1 MTLIPALPGE
11 GRGPASSEAFGGDSP
26 AGGVKNKGVRGFDL
40 DPGLR
45 RGERDRGIWPAI
57 SALVLAAALATAVAL
72 LVPTAARA
80 AEPAAVTATI
90 TPGAFPLIRAGQPAR
105 IEADV
110 TDHPGALRAIAD
122 LKADLAK
129 LSGAQTPAKDAP
141 VVIIGTIGKSA
152 AIDALIASGKLDV
165 SKVTGQWDGFV
176 QQVID
181 NPRPGLE
188 QALIIAGADKR
199 GTIYGAYDL
208 SERAGVSLW
217 TWWADAPV
225 IVRKDAFVS
234 PGANVQKPRVKYR
247 GIFLNDENPALYG
260 WANKTFG
267 GFNHAFYERVYELT
281 LRLKGNYLWPAM
293 WGKALYDDDP
303 LNAPL
308 ADEMGVVIGTSH
320 HEPMM
325 RAHIEWER
333 HGSGRWDYAKNP
345 EKLRDFWREGITRKG
360 GNESLVTVGMR
371 GDGDEPMSEGT
382 ATQLLET
389 IVADQ
394 RKIISEVTGK
404 PPEKTP
410 QVWALYKE
418 VQDYYDAGM
427 RVPDDVTL
435 LFADDNWG
443 NIRRLPEPGKTRPG
457 GYGVYYHF
465 DYVGGPRNYKW
476 LNTNQIERVWEQM
489 KLADDYGADRLW
501 IVNVGDLKPMEL
513 PTEFFLDYAWNPD
526 AIPLE
531 KLPTYTRDWAAAQ
544 FGSDHATEIAALL
557 DGYTRLNARRKPELI
572 DPSTFSLVHDREAER
587 VEAEWADLERRA
599 DAVRALLPKTA
610 DDAFF
615 QLVWFPVKA
624 SANLTRL
631 YIAAGRNRLYAAQGR
646 LGGAYVQADLVETLF
661 KRDAELTRQHDAIA
675 GGKWIHMMD
684 QTHIGYTSWQQP
696 DRNTMPAAVRPSPPR
711 APLARIGV
719 AIEGR
724 EAAVAGA
731 AELPVLHRYG
741 APSRW
746 IDVFDTGFS
755 PATFEVSTSAPWL
768 KVARGAPDPHGD
780 ARLEVSVDWA
790 VAPKGLAWAPITIK
804 GVTNSFTI
812 TAVSDNPS
820 RQPAKGAFVEA
831 GGIVAIEAQHHARAT
846 SVDGVTWKT
855 IPNLGRTLSGVAAYP
870 TTAGP
875 SVPGKGPALDYL
887 IDFEK
892 AGPTDLTVF
901 VSPSL
906 DFWGDKGLRYAVSLD
921 DAPPVTVNI
930 MPDPSERAW
939 NTAVA
944 DNVRVLTTRLEVP
957 SAGPHRVKLWRVDPG
972 VVFQRLVL
980 SRGPL
985 SGSYLG
991 PVESVRR

>member
-1 MTLIPALPGE
+1 LW
-11 GRGPASSEAFGGDSP
+11 S
-26 AGGVKNKGVRGFDL
+26 
-40 DPGLR
+40 
-45 RGERDRGIWPAI
+45 AI
-57 SALVLAAALATAVAL
+57 SALALAAALAVAVA
-72 LVPTAARA
+72 VAAPTAANA
-80 AEPAAVTATI
+80 AQPAAITATQ
-90 TPGAFPLIRAGQPAR
+90 TPGAFALIQNGQPAK

-122 LKADLAK
+122 LRADLAK
-129 LSGAQTPAKDAP
+129 LSGAQAPAKDAP

-152 AIDALIASGKLDV
+152 AIDALIKAGKLDV
-165 SKVTGQWDGFV
+165 SKTAGQWDGFV

-181 NPRPGLE
+181 NPRPGLK
-188 QALIIAGADKR
+188 QALVIAGADKR

-208 SERAGVSLW
+208 SERAGVSPW
-217 TWWADAPV
+217 SWWADAPV
-225 IVRKDAFVS
+225 IVRKDVFVA
-234 PGANVQKPRVKYR
+234 PGANVQKPKVKYR

-281 LRLKGNYLWPAM
+281 LRMKGNYLWPAM

-325 RAHIEWER
+325 RAHVEWER
-333 HGSGRWDYAKNP
+333 YGTGRWDYAKNP
-345 EKLRDFWREGITRKG
+345 EKLRDFWREGVTRMG
-360 GNESLVTVGMR
+360 ANESLVTVGMR

-382 ATQLLET
+382 ATKLLET

-394 RKIISEVTGK
+394 RKIIGEVTGK

-443 NIRRLPEPGKTRPG
+443 NIRRLPEPGKTRAG

-476 LNTNQIERVWEQM
+476 LNTNQIERTWEQM

-544 FGSDHATEIAALL
+544 FGSEHATEIAALL

-572 DPSTFSLVHDREAER
+572 DPSTFSLVDDREAER
-587 VEAEWADLERRA
+587 VEAEWTDLATRA
-599 DAVRALLPKTA
+599 DVVRKALPKSA
-610 DDAFF
+610 DAAFF
-615 QLVWFPVKA
+615 QLVWFPIQA
-624 SANLTRL
+624 SANLNRL

-646 LGGAYVQADLVETLF
+646 AEANAQADLVKTLF
-661 KRDAELTRQHDAIA
+661 ARDAELTKQHDQIA
-675 GGKWIHMMD
+675 DGKWVHMMD

-696 DRNTMPAAVRPSPPR
+696 DANIIPATHAVVP
-711 APLARIGV
+711 ARGLGV
-719 AIEGR
+719 AVEGR
-724 EAAVAGA
+724 EAVVDGA
-731 AELPVLHRYG
+731 ADLPPLHRYG
-741 APSRW
+741 VQSRW
-746 IDVFDTGFS
+746 IDVFNRGMS
-755 PATFEVSTSAPWL
+755 PLDFKVSSGASWL
-768 KVARGAPDPHGD
+768 KVSRGPAGQGGD
-780 ARLEVSVDWA
+780 ARLEVSVDWSK
-790 VAPKGLAWAPITIK
+790 APKGEQRVP
-804 GVTNSFTI
+804 VTI
-812 TAVSDNPS
+812 TGGGHSVVVTAVVSNPA
-820 RQPAKGAFVEA
+820 REPAKGAFVEA
-831 GGIVAIEAQHHARAT
+831 GGVVAIEAEHHARAT
-846 SVDGVTWKT
+846 SIDGVSWKT
-855 IPNLGRTLSGVAAYP
+855 IPNLGRTLSGVASYP
-870 TTAGP
+870 STAAS
-875 SVPGKGPALDYL
+875 SVPRKGAALEYL

-892 AGPTDLTVF
+892 AGPIDLTVF
-901 VSPSL
+901 TAPSL
-906 DFWGDKGLRYAVSLD
+906 DFRGGKGLSFAVSID
-921 DAPPVTVNI
+921 DAAPVVVNTL
-930 MPDPSERAW
+930 PDPSQKAW
-939 NTAVA
+939 DKVVA
-944 DNVRVLTTRLEVP
+944 DNVRVLTTRLQVP
-957 SAGPHRVKLWRVDPG
+957 SAGAHRVTLWRVDPG
-972 VVFQRLVL
+972 VVFERLVL
-980 SRGPL
+980 SRGALP
-985 SGSYLG
+985 GSYLG

>member
-1 MTLIPALPGE
+1 MI
-11 GRGPASSEAFGGDSP
+11 
-26 AGGVKNKGVRGFDL
+26 
-40 DPGLR
+40 
-45 RGERDRGIWPAI
+45 
-57 SALVLAAALATAVAL
+57 
-72 LVPTAARA
+72 PTAARA
-80 AEPAAVTATI
+80 AEPAAITATA

-110 TDHPGALRAIAD
+110 TDFPGVLRAVKD
-122 LKADLAK
+122 LRADLAK
-129 LSGAQTPAKDAP
+129 LSGVQAPGKEAP
-141 VVIIGTIGKSA
+141 VIIIGAIGKSA

-176 QQVID
+176 QQVVD
-181 NPRPGLE
+181 DPRPGLK
-188 QALIIAGADKR
+188 QALVIAGADKR
-199 GTIYGAYDL
+199 GAIYGAYDL
-208 SERAGVSLW
+208 SERAGVSPW

-225 IVRKDAFVS
+225 IVRQDVFVA
-234 PGANVQKPRVKYR
+234 PGANVQKPKVKYR

-293 WGKALYDDDP
+293 WGKSLYDDDP

-333 HGSGRWDYAKNP
+333 YGTGRWDYARNP
-345 EKLRDFWREGITRKG
+345 ETLRDFWREGVERMG
-360 GNESLVTVGMR
+360 ANESLVTVGMR

-394 RKIISEVTGK
+394 RKIIAEVTGK

-443 NIRRLPEPGKTRPG
+443 NIRRLPEPGRTRAG

-476 LNTNQIERVWEQM
+476 LNTNQVERVWEQM
-489 KLADDYGADRLW
+489 KLADDHGADRLW

-531 KLPTYTRDWAAAQ
+531 KLPTYTRDWASAQ
-544 FGSDHATEIAALL
+544 FGPGHAVEIAALL
-557 DGYTRLNARRKPELI
+557 DGYTKLNARRKPELI
-572 DPSTFSLVHDREAER
+572 DPSTFSLIHDREAER
-587 VEAEWADLERRA
+587 VEAEWSDLERRA
-599 DAVRALLPKTA
+599 DAVRAALPKAA

-624 SANLTRL
+624 SANLTKL

-646 LGGAYVQADLVETLF
+646 VEANAQADLVKALF
-661 KRDAELTRQHDAIA
+661 ARDAELTRQHDQIA
-675 GGKWIHMMD
+675 GGKWVHMMD

-696 DRNTMPAAVRPSPPR
+696 ETNIIPATMTVTPGTGA
-711 APLARIGV
+711 GV
-719 AIEGR
+719 AVEGR
-724 EAAVAGA
+724 EAAVEGSAD
-731 AELPVLHRYG
+731 LPPIHRHG
-741 APSRW
+741 VQSRW
-746 IDVFDTGFS
+746 IDVFSRGAAPLDFTAASG
-755 PATFEVSTSAPWL
+755 APWL
-768 KVARGAPDPHGD
+768 NIARGPAVPGGD
-780 ARLEVSVDWA
+780 ARLEVSVDWSK
-790 VAPKGLAWAPITIK
+790 APKGEHRVP
-804 GVTNSFTI
+804 VTI
-812 TAVSDNPS
+812 TAAGATTTLTAVVSNPS
-820 RQPAKGAFVEA
+820 RRIARGAFVEA

-846 SVDGVTWKT
+846 TVDGVTWKT

-870 TTAGP
+870 TTAA
-875 SVPGKGPALDYL
+875 SCAPGQGPALEYL

-892 AGPTDLTVF
+892 AGSTDLTVF

-906 DFWGDKGLRYAVSLD
+906 DFRGDKGLRYAVSVD
-921 DAPPVTVNI
+921 GAPPVTVNI
-930 MPDPSERAW
+930 IPDASEKAW
-939 NTAVA
+939 NRAVA
-944 DNVRVLTTRLEVP
+944 DNVRALTTRLEIP
-957 SAGPHRVKLWRVDPG
+957 SAGAHRVRLWRVDPG

-985 SGSYLG
+985 GGSYLG
-991 PVESVRR
+991 PVESPRR

>member
-1 MTLIPALPGE
+1 LW
-11 GRGPASSEAFGGDSP
+11 S
-26 AGGVKNKGVRGFDL
+26 
-40 DPGLR
+40 
-45 RGERDRGIWPAI
+45 AI
-57 SALVLAAALATAVAL
+57 SALALAAALAVAVA
-72 LVPTAARA
+72 VAAPTAANA
-80 AEPAAVTATI
+80 AEPAAITATQ
-90 TPGAFPLIRAGQPAR
+90 TPGAFALIRNGQPAR

-110 TDHPGALRAIAD
+110 TDHPGALRAITD
-122 LKADLAK
+122 LRADLAK
-129 LSGAQTPAKDAP
+129 LSGAQAPAKDAP

-152 AIDALIASGKLDV
+152 AIDALIKAGKLDV
-165 SKVTGQWDGFV
+165 SKTAGQWDGFV

-181 NPRPGLE
+181 NPRPGLK
-188 QALIIAGADKR
+188 QALVIAGADKR

-208 SERAGVSLW
+208 SERAGVSPW

-225 IVRKDAFVS
+225 IVRKDVFVA
-234 PGANVQKPRVKYR
+234 PGANVQKPKVKYR

-260 WANKTFG
+260 WANATFG

-281 LRLKGNYLWPAM
+281 LRMKGNYLWPAM

-325 RAHIEWER
+325 RAHVEWER
-333 HGSGRWDYAKNP
+333 YGTGRWDYAKNP
-345 EKLRDFWREGITRKG
+345 EKLRDFWREGVTRMG
-360 GNESLVTVGMR
+360 ANESLVTVGMR

-382 ATQLLET
+382 ATKLLET

-394 RKIISEVTGK
+394 RKIIGEVTGK

-443 NIRRLPEPGKTRPG
+443 NIRRLPEPGKTRTG

-476 LNTNQIERVWEQM
+476 LNTNQIERTWEQM

-544 FGSDHATEIAALL
+544 FGPEHAVEIAALL
-557 DGYTRLNARRKPELI
+557 DGYTELNARRKPELI
-572 DPSTFSLVHDREAER
+572 DPSTFSLINDREAER
-587 VEAEWADLERRA
+587 VEAEWTDLATRA
-599 DAVRALLPKTA
+599 DAVRRALPKSA
-610 DDAFF
+610 DAAFF
-615 QLVWFPVKA
+615 QLVWFPIQA
-624 SANLTRL
+624 SANLNRL

-646 LGGAYVQADLVETLF
+646 MEAIAQADLVKTLF
-661 KRDAELTRQHDAIA
+661 ARDAELTRQHDAIE
-675 GGKWIHMMD
+675 GGKWVHMMD

-696 DRNTMPAAVRPSPPR
+696 DANIIPATQAVVP
-711 APLARIGV
+711 ARGLGV
-719 AIEGR
+719 AVEGR
-724 EAAVAGA
+724 EAVVDGA
-731 AELPVLHRYG
+731 ADLPPLHRYG
-741 APSRW
+741 VQSRW
-746 IDVFDTGFS
+746 IDVFNRGMS
-755 PATFEVSTSAPWL
+755 PLDFKVSSGASWL
-768 KVARGAPDPHGD
+768 KVSRGPAGQGGD
-780 ARLEVSVDWA
+780 ARLEVSVDWSK
-790 VAPKGLAWAPITIK
+790 APKGERRVP
-804 GVTNSFTI
+804 VTI
-812 TAVSDNPS
+812 TGGGASVVVTAVVSNPA
-820 RQPAKGAFVEA
+820 REPAKGAFVEA
-831 GGIVAIEAQHHARAT
+831 GEIVAIEAEHHVRAT
-846 SVDGVTWKT
+846 SVDSVSWKT
-855 IPNLGRTLSGVAAYP
+855 IPNLGRTLSGVASYP
-870 TTAGP
+870 STAAS

-892 AGPTDLTVF
+892 AGPIDLTVF
-901 VSPSL
+901 TAPGL
-906 DFWGDKGLRYAVSLD
+906 DFRGGKGLTFAVSID
-921 DAPPVTVNI
+921 DAAPVVVNTL
-930 MPDPSERAW
+930 PDPSQKAW
-939 NTAVA
+939 DKAVA
-944 DNVRVLTTRLEVP
+944 DNVRQLTTRLQVP
-957 SAGPHRVKLWRVDPG
+957 SAGPHRVTLWRVDPG
-972 VVFQRLVL
+972 VVFERLVL

-985 SGSYLG
+985 PGSYLG

>member
-1 MTLIPALPGE
+1 MI
-11 GRGPASSEAFGGDSP
+11 
-26 AGGVKNKGVRGFDL
+26 
-40 DPGLR
+40 
-45 RGERDRGIWPAI
+45 
-57 SALVLAAALATAVAL
+57 
-72 LVPTAARA
+72 PTAARA
-80 AEPAAVTATI
+80 AEPAAITAAA

-110 TDHPGALRAIAD
+110 TDFPGVLRAVKD
-122 LKADLAK
+122 LRADLAK
-129 LSGAQTPAKDAP
+129 LSGVQVPGKDAP
-141 VVIIGTIGKSA
+141 VVIIGAIGKSA
-152 AIDALIASGKLDV
+152 AIDALIAAGKLDV
-165 SKVTGQWDGFV
+165 SRVTGQWDGFV
-176 QQVID
+176 QQVVED
-181 NPRPGLE
+181 PRPGLK
-188 QALIIAGADKR
+188 QALVIAGADKR

-208 SERAGVSLW
+208 SERAGVSPW

-225 IVRKDAFVS
+225 IVRKDVFVA
-234 PGANVQKPRVKYR
+234 PGANVQKPKVKYR

-325 RAHIEWER
+325 RAHIEWDR
-333 HGSGRWDYAKNP
+333 YGSGRWDYAKNP
-345 EKLRDFWREGITRKG
+345 EKLRDFWREGVTRMG
-360 GNESLVTVGMR
+360 ANESLVTVGMR

-382 ATQLLET
+382 ATRLLET

-394 RKIISEVTGK
+394 RGIIAQVTGK

-443 NIRRLPEPGKTRPG
+443 NIRRLPEPGKTRTG

-489 KLADDYGADRLW
+489 KLADDHGADRLW

-526 AIPLE
+526 AMPLE
-531 KLPTYTRDWAAAQ
+531 KLPTYTRDWASAQ
-544 FGSDHATEIAALL
+544 FGAEQATEIAALL
-557 DGYTRLNARRKPELI
+557 DGYTKLNARRKPELI
-572 DPSTFSLVHDREAER
+572 DPSTFSLIHDREAER
-587 VEAEWADLERRA
+587 VEAEWSDLERRA
-599 DAVRALLPKTA
+599 DAVRTALPKTA

-624 SANLTRL
+624 SANLTKL

-646 LGGAYVQADLVETLF
+646 VEANAQADLVKALF
-661 KRDAELTRQHDAIA
+661 TRDAELTRQHDAIA
-675 GGKWIHMMD
+675 GGKWVHMMD
-684 QTHIGYTSWQQP
+684 QTHIGYTGWQQP
-696 DRNTMPAAVRPSPPR
+696 ETNIIPATMAV
-711 APLARIGV
+711 APGTGMGV
-719 AIEGR
+719 AVEGR
-724 EAAVAGA
+724 EAPVEGA
-731 AELPVLHRYG
+731 ADLPLIHRHG
-741 APSRW
+741 VQSRW
-746 IDVFDTGFS
+746 IDVFSRGTAPLDFTASSG
-755 PATFEVSTSAPWL
+755 APWL
-768 KVARGAPDPHGD
+768 NIARGPAGPSGD
-780 ARLEVSVDWA
+780 ARLEVSVDWSK
-790 VAPKGLAWAPITIK
+790 APKGEHRVP
-804 GVTNSFTI
+804 VTI
-812 TAVSDNPS
+812 TAAGATTTVTAVVSNPD
-820 RQPAKGAFVEA
+820 RRIAKGTFVEA
-831 GGIVAIEAQHHARAT
+831 GGVVAIEAEHHDRAT
-846 SVDGVTWKT
+846 SVDGVSWKT

-870 TTAGP
+870 TTAA
-875 SVPGKGPALDYL
+875 SSAPGLGPALEYL

-892 AGPTDLTVF
+892 AGSTDLTVF

-906 DFWGDKGLRYAVSLD
+906 DFRGDKGLRYAVSID
-921 DAPPVTVNI
+921 AAPPVTVNI
-930 MPDPSERAW
+930 IPDPSEKAW
-939 NTAVA
+939 NRAVA
-944 DNVRVLTTRLEVP
+944 DNVRALTTRLDIP
-957 SAGPHRVKLWRVDPG
+957 SAGAHRVRLWRVDPG

-985 SGSYLG
+985 GGSYLG
-991 PVESVRR
+991 PVESPRR